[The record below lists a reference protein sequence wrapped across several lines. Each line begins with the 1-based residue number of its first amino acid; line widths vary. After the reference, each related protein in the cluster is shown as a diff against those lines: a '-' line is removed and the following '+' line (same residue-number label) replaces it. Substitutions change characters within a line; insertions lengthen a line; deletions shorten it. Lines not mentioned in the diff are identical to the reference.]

1 VTCNRPYLEVEG
13 GTVYMALISIVS
25 NVSVSLMVSGAYL
38 QSHWVVGSILIDV
51 TF

>member
-13 GTVYMALISIVS
+13 GMVYMALISRAN

-38 QSHWVVGSILIDV
+38 RSHWVAGSILINV
-51 TF
+51 HF